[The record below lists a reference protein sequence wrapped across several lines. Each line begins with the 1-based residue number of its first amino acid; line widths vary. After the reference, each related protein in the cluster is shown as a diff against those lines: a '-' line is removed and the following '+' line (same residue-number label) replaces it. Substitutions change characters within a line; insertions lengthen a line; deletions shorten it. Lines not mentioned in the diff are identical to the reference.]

1 VSPESGKPQV
11 YVQPFPEPSGRG
23 RKVKISQDGG
33 GQPTWCSRQ
42 GAVLLFPEWKLT
54 AVDVRSAEFTP
65 GIPKLLF
72 QVQQV
77 SHVVGGTMDVDPF
90 NWDATADGK
99 RFLIK
104 SVPRRPSPTPS
115 RWSTG

>member
-1 VSPESGKPQV
+1 MAAASRLGAAGKELF
-11 YVQPFPEPSGRG
+11 YF
-23 RKVKISQDGG
+23 SQNG
-33 GQPTWCSRQ
+33 
-42 GAVLLFPEWKLT
+42 KLT

-77 SHVVGGTMDVDPF
+77 SHVVGGTTDVDPF
-90 NWDATADGK
+90 NWDAPADGK

-115 RWSTG
+115 RWY